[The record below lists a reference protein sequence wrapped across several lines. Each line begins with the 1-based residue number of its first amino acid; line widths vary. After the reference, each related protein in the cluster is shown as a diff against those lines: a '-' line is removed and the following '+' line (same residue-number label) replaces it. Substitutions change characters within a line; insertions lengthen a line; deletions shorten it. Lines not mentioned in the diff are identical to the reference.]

1 MRLPAPLT
9 LVVLFF
15 ANVVFADEHGIHSIF
30 NGKDLT
36 GWSGDPKIWR
46 VEDGLITG
54 QTTAANPIETNTFLI
69 WDGEVAD
76 FELQVEFKLTGDS
89 ANSGVQYRSQVLDA
103 DNWIMGGY
111 QADMD
116 YQNRYTGMIY
126 EERGRGILVRPGKR
140 LDVMP
145 GHTMKFPAVVALG
158 ADTPESVL
166 KSGIQ
171 QGNWNRLLIIARGNH
186 LRHYVNGVLTA
197 ESTDRDPEHAR
208 TSGAVALQVH
218 RGPPMTVQFRNVKLR
233 PLSSSE

>member
-1 MRLPAPLT
+1 MIPRSFRLILGFLLLAN
-9 LVVLFF
+9 F
-15 ANVVFADEHGIHSIF
+15 AFADHHGFHSIF

-46 VEDGLITG
+46 VEDGVITG

-89 ANSGVQYRSQVLDA
+89 ANSGVQYRSTVLDA
-103 DNWIMGGY
+103 ENWIVGGY

-145 GHTMKFPAVVALG
+145 GHTMKSPAVVALG

-166 KSGIQ
+166 NSGIG
-171 QGNWNRLLIIARGNH
+171 QGEWNRLLT
-186 LRHYVNGVLTA
+186 TA
-197 ESTDRDPEHAR
+197 AAPPPATTSTACSRRSPPTA
-208 TSGAVALQVH
+208 TPNTP
-218 RGPPMTVQFRNVKLR
+218 GPPEPSPCKFTADRR
-233 PLSSSE
+233 